1 MRFVERAAARPL
13 RGRPRRAHGRAR
25 ERDGGPA
32 ARRARGGRRASAFS
46 QPTQANAIFAELDLD
61 AADRIRERFRFYD
74 WDRANR
80 QVRWMCAWDTT
91 EADVDAFVAT
101 VREALA

>member
-1 MRFVERAAARPL
+1 MTSRVGSWPSTRL
-13 RGRPRRAHGRAR
+13 RGALEEVPGV
-25 ERDGGPA
+25 E
-32 ARRARGGRRASAFS
+32 FS
-46 QPTQANAIFAELDLD
+46 HPTQANAIFAELDLD
-61 AADRIRERFRFYD
+61 AADRIRQRFRFYD